1 MLKEP
6 ITFMRQA
13 SYLHRHGISV
23 YVLAE
28 TNTDKLRIYI
38 NNNGKITPSKQIYT
52 HATHTA
58 KIEELVKLLYQKV
71 KNKIKTESGKPET
84 GN

>member
-1 MLKEP
+1 
-6 ITFMRQA
+6 MRQA

-23 YVLAE
+23 YAEAE

-38 NNNGKITPSKQIYT
+38 NNNGKITPSQQLYT

-58 KIEELVKLLYQKV
+58 KIEELVMTLYNKV
-71 KNKIKTESGKPET
+71 SKQLSENSTNT
-84 GN
+84 Q

>member
-1 MLKEP
+1 MLKDP

-38 NNNGKITPSKQIYT
+38 DNNGKITPSREVYT

-58 KIEELVKLLYQKV
+58 KIEELVMTLYNKV
-71 KNKIKTESGKPET
+71 SKQLSENSTNT
-84 GN
+84 Q